1 MRFSLIAWILSAS
14 LTTSISPHLG
24 PVEMISYDRSHRGLL
39 ACLKTYCMQLIICIA
54 NSSWRMSSFDL
65 TIILT
70 RRHVLSPPNG
80 EFLRILSSCS
90 LEVSKKTF
98 VRSRL
103 LKKSTSSADGRL
115 SALVCSV
122 LMREAPTVNMYS
134 AARDCLFGC

>member
-24 PVEMISYDRSHRGLL
+24 PVEMISYGRSQREHL
-39 ACLKTYCMQLIICIA
+39 ACLKIYCMQLIICIA

-122 LMREAPTVNMYS
+122 FMREGGPPTN
-134 AARDCLFGC
+134 